1 LFQQEIAE
9 ALGQEPELCC
19 GRRVGCQKNELAVL
33 EAGGTDLG
41 GEFLRQ
47 EFIAETRKSP
57 DFERFCDNG
66 LDVIVGREVAADFG
80 ESHGSGEVRSE
91 SCRLS

>member
-9 ALGQEPELCC
+9 AVGQQPELCC
-19 GRRVGCQKNELAVL
+19 GRGMSCKEYELAVL
-33 EAGGTDLG
+33 KAGGADLG
-41 GEFLRQ
+41 GEFRREEL
-47 EFIAETRKSP
+47 IAKTRKCA

-66 LDVIVGREVAADFG
+66 LDVVVGREIAVDLG
-80 ESHGSGEVRSE
+80 KSHGSGEVRSG